1 MGNLE
6 VISVNLWDILISLCN
21 LLLITLI
28 LKKFLYQP
36 VKKVLAQRQAT
47 LQQQYDAAKQA
58 QEQAEHDRDAYT
70 EKLRTA
76 NDEAERVMKEA
87 TAAADHRSEAIVASA
102 HERADSI
109 VRQAQT
115 QAELELKKAEDSM
128 KTQIVDVSTELT
140 EKLLSREINADDH
153 RKLIDSFIDGIGESD
168 GTEQ

>member
-47 LQQQYDAAKQA
+47 LQ
-58 QEQAEHDRDAYT
+58 AEHDRDAYA

-76 NDEAERVMKEA
+76 HDEAERVMKEA

-102 HERADSI
+102 HEKADSI